1 MVKEFFV
8 PMSAKYKKYW
18 GDTLT
23 AGYSHYTMFGLLV
36 ARVVRVE
43 DNGMWMVHEPSE
55 YFTEEVYNL
64 HKELF
69 KGFFDAE
76 DVPEILAK
84 MKKTAPSAGPV
95 GLSTPPAKEE
105 KRRGRPPKVKEAAK
119 TVAPLP
125 ASSDELEMPKLEL

>member
-8 PMSAKYKKYW
+8 PMSAKYKQYW
-18 GDTLT
+18 GDTL
-23 AGYSHYTMFGLLV
+23 APGYHHYSLFGLLV
-36 ARVVRVE
+36 AKTVRVE
-43 DNGMWMVHEPSE
+43 KGGMWIVFEPSE

-76 DVPEILAK
+76 DVPEIIAK
-84 MKKTAPSAGPV
+84 MKKLAPSAGPS
-95 GLSTPPAKEE
+95 GLPSPPAKEE
-105 KRRGRPPKVKEAAK
+105 KRRGRPPKVKEVAA
-119 TVAPLP
+119 TVAASP